1 MRVAIIGET
10 ISKRTGFGKQTK
22 YLCEGLTQ
30 KGHEVHLIGLGGMR
44 DDNVKSF
51 TQWTCAYFDVNEI
64 DTLLGII
71 KPDVI
76 ISFTFLGHQVAL
88 VQSVAMACNVPCYF
102 WTPWE
107 GVSLPKDFDK
117 MWPFV
122 PSERFIHLSEYGV
135 NLWKGVIGSEYVYHG
150 IDLDVFKVLPME
162 SRKNLRKKWSRRLK
176 EYLEEFVIM
185 AVDRND
191 SRKRWDLVFDYVRR
205 LVQAGANVQLIAV
218 VWPKVFPEMGY
229 DLPNLA
235 KIYGIQDRVI
245 FTDREDVG
253 EITDSDLAELYNL
266 ADFRVS
272 MSSGEGFG
280 IGTIEAMACNCVNVC
295 PSNTTFTEIAGPA
308 CIHDAACDTKLE
320 CLWAIPDVAEMVART
335 LDYLSDKEKYEKI
348 REWGAKEISKYDV
361 RLMIDKWD
369 EIIRRPV
376 GKSPWYTHRFG
387 YARTGLRLNQLQ
399 IWSNVLKSLAGDNL
413 CLQLFSF
420 DGKFI
425 DFARAYG
432 VKLVGMES
440 DPNCVELMSNE
451 AKTFTMLEDI
461 KGPWPKAGCVVAIDC
476 LDYLEEELRPDFL
489 RRLKDYA
496 WSLVRF
502 NKSHKFD
509 QTHTVSGDAE
519 KIMVDFGLVR
529 RPELEKMMAD
539 KLKLSDL
546 GGAQIWQN
554 HSDTS
559 VIPVGFRQ

>member
-22 YLCEGLTQ
+22 YLCQGLAA
-30 KGHEVHLIGLGGMR
+30 KGHEVHLLGLGGMR
-44 DDNVKSF
+44 DDNVKGF
-51 TQWTCAYFDVNEI
+51 TQWTCTYFDVNEI
-64 DTLLGII
+64 DNLLGII

-107 GVSLPKDFDK
+107 GVSLPKDHDK
-117 MWPFV
+117 MFPFV
-122 PSERFIHLSEYGV
+122 PSERFIHLSKYGV
-135 NLWKGVIGSEYVYHG
+135 NLWKNTIGSEYIYHG
-150 IDLDVFKVLPME
+150 IDLDVFKILD
-162 SRKNLRKKWSRRLK
+162 KTGLKKKWSKRLK
-176 EYLEEFVIM
+176 THFEDTVIM

-191 SRKRWDLVFDYVRR
+191 TRKRWDLVFDYMRR
-205 LVQAGANVQLIAV
+205 LIKAGVSVQLIAV

-235 KIYGIQDRVI
+235 KVYGIEDHVI
-245 FTDREDVG
+245 FTDVEGVG
-253 EITDSDLAELYNL
+253 EITDADLAELYNM

-280 IGTIEAMACNCVNVC
+280 IGTIEAMACGCVNVC
-295 PSNTTFTEIAGPA
+295 PNNTTFQEIAGPA
-308 CIHDAACDTKLE
+308 CVPDAACDTKLE
-320 CLWAIPDVAEMVART
+320 CLWSIPDVRAMAERT
-335 LDYLSDKEKYEKI
+335 IQYLKEPEEYAKV
-348 REWGAKEISKYDV
+348 RNWGLHEISVFNVKT
-361 RLMIDKWD
+361 MIDKWD
-369 EIIRRPV
+369 EVLKRKID
-376 GKSPWYTHRFG
+376 KDPWYTNRFG
-387 YARTGLRLNQLQ
+387 FVKSGLRLNQLQ
-399 IWSNVLKSLAGDNL
+399 VWCNVLKALAGDNM

-440 DPNCVELMSNE
+440 DPKCVELMSNE
-451 AKTFTMLEDI
+451 AKTFTMHEDI
-461 KGPWPKAGCVVAIDC
+461 KGPWPKAGCLVAIDC
-476 LDYLEEELRPDFL
+476 LDYMPEEVRPDFL
-489 RRLKDYA
+489 RRMTGYQ

-502 NKSHKFD
+502 NKTHKFD

-519 KIMVDFGLVR
+519 KIMTDFGLVR
-529 RPELEKMMAD
+529 RPDLEKMMSD
-539 KLKLSDL
+539 KLKLADL

-554 HSDTS
+554 HTDTS
-559 VIPVGFRQ
+559 LIPVGFRQ